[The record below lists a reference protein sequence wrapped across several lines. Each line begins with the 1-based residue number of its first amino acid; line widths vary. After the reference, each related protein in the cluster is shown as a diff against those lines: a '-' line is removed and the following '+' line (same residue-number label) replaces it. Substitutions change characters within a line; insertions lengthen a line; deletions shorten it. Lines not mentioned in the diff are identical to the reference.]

1 MVEKVDINEK
11 GFCLG
16 GYFRIRVSMDI
27 IQTLCK
33 GRLVHIGGHR
43 RLGLISNMR
52 GYPSSA
58 TGVGR
63 WTMMRE
69 TAFSGYVVKR
79 NVGRRLSNSVHGCV
93 QLRIDSKGHNW
104 SSQQSGVT

>member
-1 MVEKVDINEK
+1 MVEKVDVNEK

-16 GYFRIRVSMDI
+16 GYFRIRVSKDI
-27 IQTLCK
+27 TQTLCR
-33 GRLVHIGGHR
+33 GRLVHIRGHR
-43 RLGLISNMR
+43 RRGLISNMR

-63 WTMMRE
+63 WTMMSE

-79 NVGRRLSNSVHGCV
+79 HLGQRTSSSVHGCA
-93 QLRIDSKGHNW
+93 QLRINSKGHNW
-104 SSQQSGVT
+104 SSQQTRVT